1 MSMILESRLQQILKD
16 LNKHKRN
23 RNDLTIYYINNRLN
37 KSLITYSKELEDS
50 SHALENNDNVFLLK
64 RL

>member
-23 RNDLTIYYINNRLN
+23 RSDLTIYYINNRLN

-50 SHALENNDNVFLLK
+50 SHVLENNDNVFLLK

>member
-16 LNKHKRN
+16 LSRHRRNK
-23 RNDLTIYYINNRLN
+23 NDLMIYYINNRLN
-37 KSLITYSKELEDS
+37 KSLATYSKELEDCN
-50 SHALENNDNVFLLK
+50 HMLESNSNIFLLK